1 MNKNKII
8 STGVGT
14 PGHTLVNT
22 FYIINQNVDVT
33 GAFLLPPSLP
43 LFLCFVQVEK
53 ASQNKVESEIE
64 HRRLTVEYQ
73 KIQKDCH
80 ALETKLKRSLRKSR

>member
-8 STGVGT
+8 STDVGT

-22 FYIINQNVDVT
+22 FFIIIQNVDDVT
-33 GAFLLPPSLP
+33 GAFLLPLSL
-43 LFLCFVQVEK
+43 QVEK

>member
-1 MNKNKII
+1 MNKSKII

-33 GAFLLPPSLP
+33 GAFLLPPSL
-43 LFLCFVQVEK
+43 
-53 ASQNKVESEIE
+53 
-64 HRRLTVEYQ
+64 
-73 KIQKDCH
+73 
-80 ALETKLKRSLRKSR
+80 SLSVLSRWRKPVRIR